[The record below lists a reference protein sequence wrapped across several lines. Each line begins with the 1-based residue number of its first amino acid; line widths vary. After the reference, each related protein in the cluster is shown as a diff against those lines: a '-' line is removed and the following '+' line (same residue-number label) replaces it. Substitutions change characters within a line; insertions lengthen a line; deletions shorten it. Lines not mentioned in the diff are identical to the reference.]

1 MNEKDFRAQ
10 VLEAFREE
18 SRELLQ
24 QADNRLQS
32 LTESSEEAEKEG
44 ALVELKRILHT
55 LKGAASAVGEEDY
68 AKFVHNWEEDLVAAQ
83 KTPGWTIDQSL
94 ADSFERLEE
103 LHGRIFNEEPRS
115 PETSAPLATPQENE
129 ATASAASNQESATV
143 VLSENVRVKVE
154 RIDTLDALLG
164 DLTVLRLQDE
174 RSVNRLNQT
183 RKTLAKSMSSYRQ
196 LRTALR
202 KLKRQAPSS
211 DVLQSFIQN
220 FEQMGEQLHHAY
232 KDCYSISR
240 EIPANLDQERSLI
253 SNIVDNIRDLRLMPL
268 QSFFEEYQKVARQA
282 ARQCGKSVKLKIVSK
297 GAEVDRPVLVKLR
310 DPLLHLIRNAVV
322 HGIESPAERRLS
334 GKPEVG
340 TILLEGFC
348 EGGRATIRVSD
359 DGRGLNEE
367 DIHRRG
373 VQLNVVSSTREL
385 SKQSVLD
392 ILTSPGFSTKSQT
405 DVLAGRG
412 IGLDVVGARLQELD
426 GYLDYESLQGLG
438 CSFSMNVPVSTSSNV
453 ALILTCSDQQFC
465 IVLDHIECVVRIS
478 EQSLSNIEGREVVEV
493 NDRPVAVVTLT
504 DILGLGAFSFK
515 GAKKPALVLK
525 MGDRRLA
532 LLVDDIPGEQVV
544 VIKTLGPAF
553 EGIPMFMGGAIQSD
567 HQIIPV
573 IQVTELFRRAAG
585 AQVSLLS
592 SISERA
598 AGSSKKAIL
607 VVDDSITM
615 RTLERNILQA
625 AGYQV
630 TVAHDGQ
637 HALEVLTQSG
647 SFDAIVTDIQ
657 MPQIDGLELCR
668 RVRQSATPDLP
679 ILVVTSLNTED
690 EKKRALNAGAD
701 AYIMKS
707 QFEQNSFLECI
718 RRLSGNID

>member
-1 MNEKDFRAQ
+1 MVENDFREQ
-10 VLEAFREE
+10 VFQAFREE
-18 SRELLQ
+18 SRELLR
-24 QADNRLQS
+24 QAENQLQLS
-32 LTESSEEAEKEG
+32 TDSEGDIEKEG

-55 LKGAASAVGEEDY
+55 LKGAATAVGEEAF
-68 AKFVHNWEEDLVAAQ
+68 AKSVHRWEEELLAQ
-83 KTPGWTIDQSL
+83 RKRPGWTPEKSL

-103 LHGRIFNEEPRS
+103 LQGRIVKEEPGK
-115 PETSAPLATPQENE
+115 PETQEPEAAPREDVPREVAPNKDLG
-129 ATASAASNQESATV
+129 SV

-154 RIDTLDALLG
+154 KIDTLDALLG

-174 RSVNRLNQT
+174 RSVSRLNHT
-183 RKTLAKSMSSYRQ
+183 RKTLAKSMTSYRQ
-196 LRTALR
+196 LRTTLR
-202 KLKRQAPSS
+202 KLKRQTPS
-211 DVLQSFIQN
+211 DALHSFIQN
-220 FEQMGEQLHHAY
+220 FEQMGEQLQQAY

-322 HGIESPAERRLS
+322 HGIESPEQRRLS
-334 GKPEVG
+334 GKPEQG

-348 EGGRATIRVSD
+348 QGGRATIRVSD

-367 DIHRRG
+367 DILRRAI
-373 VQLNVVSSTREL
+373 QLNLVSNTREL

-392 ILTSPGFSTKSQT
+392 ILTSPGFSTKSQS

-465 IVLDHIECVVRIS
+465 IVLDHIECVIRIS

-493 NDRPVAVVTLT
+493 NERPVSDVTLS
-504 DILGLGAFSFK
+504 DILGLRAFSFM

-525 MGDRRLA
+525 MGERRLA

-544 VIKTLGPAF
+544 VIKPLGPSF

-567 HQIIPV
+567 HQIVPV
-573 IQVTELFRRAAG
+573 IQVTELFRRASG
-585 AQVSLLS
+585 AQASLLS
-592 SISERA
+592 SISERNS
-598 AGSSKKAIL
+598 GPSKKAIL

-637 HALEVLTQSG
+637 HALDILTQSM
-647 SFDAIVTDIQ
+647 SFDAIVTDIE
-657 MPQIDGLELCR
+657 MPHVDGLELCR

-679 ILVVTSLNTED
+679 ILVVTSLNTDD

-701 AYIMKS
+701 EYIMKS

-718 RRLSGNID
+718 RRLSGA